1 MEAFDLDHYEL
12 IVGNHTMNI
21 DAKENVVIILLFIE
35 KEAVV
40 ANIMAVDRCGKK
52 SINSSKAFSGLL
64 KPSGLCNTTRS
75 IVCTCVKEVVAI
87 TLPVSVVAASL
98 GIIISAVVTW
108 RVCFRQP
115 KVHSKKSTSSAT
127 NTSSR
132 EDLYDTE
139 AEEVHQG
146 LIDYKVERDMLLQ
159 YCPSYIPSKIQW
171 YVYLIMTLIELSYYN
186 FAYRL

>member
-21 DAKENVVIILLFIE
+21 DAKENVIIIPLFTE

-64 KPSGLCNTTRS
+64 KSSGLCNTTRS

-87 TLPVSVVAASL
+87 TLPVSVVAVSL

-127 NTSSR
+127 NMSR
-132 EDLYDTE
+132 EDLCDIE

-146 LIDYKVERDMLLQ
+146 LIDNKGEGDMLLQ
-159 YCPSYIPSKIQW
+159 YCPIYPAKFSGIY
-171 YVYLIMTLIELSYYN
+171 T
-186 FAYRL
+186 